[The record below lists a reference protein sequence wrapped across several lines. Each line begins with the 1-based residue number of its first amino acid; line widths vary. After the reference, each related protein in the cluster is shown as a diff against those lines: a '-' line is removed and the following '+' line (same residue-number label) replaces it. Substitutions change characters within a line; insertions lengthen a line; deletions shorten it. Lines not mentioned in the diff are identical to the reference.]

1 MPQKA
6 FIPTPKQRRQVEIA
20 AGAGMSHPDIALSLG
35 LRAAT
40 LRKYFAHEL
49 TRGAKER
56 RRLVLERLHELALE
70 GSVPAI
76 KAYEA
81 LGRSPYVTPPAKPE
95 KPGKKTQANVIATTA
110 QQGTEWEGLL
120 EDNRPLQ

>member
-20 AGAGMSHPDIALSLG
+20 AGAGMAHEDIALSLG

-49 TRGAKER
+49 TIGAKER

-81 LGRSPYVTPPAKPE
+81 LGRSPYAPAKPE